1 MCVCSVVGLLD
12 LVKEVAEEAVRRW
25 EGLTQD
31 QQMEIAT
38 ELIPDIE
45 QVGLW
50 KLSDLVSVCCAPGMG
65 YVPQLWQYTE
75 PESQRRVAR

>member
-1 MCVCSVVGLLD
+1 MGKADWKEVLEHLRFRYVWQPEGGECSLCTCVCVCSVVGLLD

-31 QQMEIAT
+31 QQMEIST

-45 QVGLW
+45 QVEL
-50 KLSDLVSVCCAPGMG
+50 
-65 YVPQLWQYTE
+65 
-75 PESQRRVAR
+75 